1 MLVQMLRFMNDIAM
15 TAESK
20 EELLSNTLKKINV
33 YTEQNKN

>member
-1 MLVQMLRFMNDIAM
+1 MLVQMLRFMDDIAM

-20 EELLSNTLKKINV
+20 EELLSNTLTKINV